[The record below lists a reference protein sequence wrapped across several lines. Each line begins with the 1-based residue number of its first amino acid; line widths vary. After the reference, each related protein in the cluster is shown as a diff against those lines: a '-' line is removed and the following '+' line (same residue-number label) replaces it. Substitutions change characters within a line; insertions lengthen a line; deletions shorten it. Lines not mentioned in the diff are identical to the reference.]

1 MKAVG
6 VVVEYNPFHH
16 GHAYHIECAKKE
28 TGADVVIAAMS
39 GNFLQRGEPAIVS
52 KWARTEMALKGGIDL
67 VFELPY
73 SFAVQKADTFAAG
86 AVSLLG
92 AAGCEFICFGSESG
106 QIEDFYQTYHFI
118 EKHKETY
125 NRVIKQFINK
135 GYSYPKALSL
145 AFQTLEPEGN
155 VIDLSLPNNILGFQ
169 YVKAAEIS
177 DYPGKM
183 VTIARKSAN
192 YHDQHFS
199 SASIASATS
208 IRKALFSQKG
218 DISQIKSYV
227 PIHTYEALRQYR
239 QNYGTF
245 HDWNMYWSY
254 LKLNLLQL
262 NNTELKE
269 IYEIEEGIENRLL
282 SLAIKCETF
291 PHFMEELKTKRYTWT
306 RLQRTLTHILTH
318 STKKEMNVL
327 DGNVSYL
334 RLLGMTETGRSYLNQ
349 LKKDCPIPIISK
361 RSSFTNQQI
370 QTDTRAS
377 RIYAMGLPEKY
388 RQKAIELEFM
398 QQPIYIQNDI
408 NDKKN
413 KAI

>member
-1 MKAVG
+1 MKTVG

-16 GHAYHIECAKKE
+16 GHAYHIEQAKMA
-28 TGADVVIAAMS
+28 TGADIVIAAMS

-52 KWARTEMALKGGIDL
+52 KWTRTEMALKGGVDL

-86 AVSLLG
+86 AVSLLV
-92 AAGCEFICFGSESG
+92 AAGCHTICFGSESG
-106 QIEDFYQTYHFI
+106 NIEDFYHTYHFL
-118 EKHKETY
+118 EKYKDLY
-125 NRVIKQFINK
+125 NHEIKQFMGK

-145 AFQTLEPEGN
+145 AFQALEPEENG
-155 VIDLSLPNNILGFQ
+155 IDLSLPNNILGFQ
-169 YVKAAEIS
+169 YVKAAEQS
-177 DYPGKM
+177 EYPVKM

-208 IRKALFSQKG
+208 IRKALFSNKT
-218 DISQIKSYV
+218 DITKIHSYV
-227 PIHTYEALRQYR
+227 PIDTYKGL
-239 QNYGTF
+239 QNYLHNFGAF
-245 HDWNMYWSY
+245 HDWNMYWPY

-262 NNTELKE
+262 SPTELKE
-269 IYEIEEGIENRLL
+269 IYEVEEGIENRLL

-291 PHFMEELKTKRYTWT
+291 PEFMEKLKTKRYTWT

-318 STKKEMNVL
+318 STKNEMTET
-327 DGNVSYL
+327 DEVSYL
-334 RLLGMTETGRSYLNQ
+334 RLLGMTETGRMYLNQ
-349 LKKDCPIPIISK
+349 LKKVCPIPIISK

-370 QTDTRAS
+370 QTDTKAA
-377 RIYAMGLPEKY
+377 RIYAMGLPEQY

-398 QQPIYIQNDI
+398 QQPIYIQNDG
-408 NDKKN
+408 NEQKN

>member
-16 GHAYHIECAKKE
+16 GHAYHIENARKA

-52 KWARTEMALKGGIDL
+52 KWTRTEMALKGGIDL

-73 SFAVQKADTFAAG
+73 SYAVQKADTFAAG

-92 AAGCEFICFGSESG
+92 AAGCQFICFGSESG
-106 QIEDFYQTYHFI
+106 NIEDFYHTYHFL
-118 EKHKETY
+118 EKHHEPY
-125 NRVIKQFINK
+125 NYEIKRFINK

-145 AFQTLEPEGN
+145 AFKALEPAEN
-155 VIDLSLPNNILGFQ
+155 VVDLSLPNNILGFQ
-169 YVKAAEIS
+169 YVKAAEKS
-177 DYPGKM
+177 GYPVKM

-208 IRKALFSQKG
+208 IRNALFSNNA
-218 DISQIKSYV
+218 DITKIQSYV
-227 PIHTYEALRQYR
+227 PVHTYEGLMQYHH
-239 QNYGTF
+239 NFGAF
-245 HDWNMYWSY
+245 HNWNMYWPY

-262 NNTELKE
+262 SPYELRV
-269 IYEIEEGIENRLL
+269 IYEVEEGIENRLL

-291 PHFMEELKTKRYTWT
+291 PQFMEELKTKRYTWT

-318 STKKEMNVL
+318 TVKNEMSALNDKVP
-327 DGNVSYL
+327 YL
-334 RLLGMTETGRSYLNQ
+334 RLLGMTETGRKYLNQ
-349 LKKDCPIPIISK
+349 LKKDCPIPLISK
-361 RSSFTNQQI
+361 RSSFTHQQI
-370 QTDTRAS
+370 VTDTRSA
-377 RIYAMGLPEKY
+377 RIYAMGLPEQY
-388 RQKAIELEFM
+388 RQKAIELEFK
-398 QQPIYIQNDI
+398 QQPIYIEDDHNEQ
-408 NDKKN
+408 KN